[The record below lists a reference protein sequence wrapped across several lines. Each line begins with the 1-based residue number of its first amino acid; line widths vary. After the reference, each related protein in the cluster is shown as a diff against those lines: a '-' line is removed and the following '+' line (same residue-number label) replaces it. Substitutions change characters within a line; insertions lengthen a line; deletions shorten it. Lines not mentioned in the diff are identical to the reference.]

1 MEKNVMLK
9 TGKTVVTDQTIEH
22 VLFVAQNSKQMA
34 LLKKKSGKIDDY
46 WQEIGY
52 YIGIKNTL
60 EMLGL
65 VIEQDYDFDDLED

>member
-22 VLFVAQNSKQMA
+22 VLFVAQNSKQKA